1 MLQFSYINK
10 KGEQMKKWLLKYG
23 TNRNT
28 WRCIAVLISAVGVKM
43 NPELTESIIAAGVAF
58 CGLIGV
64 LIRGQ

>member
-1 MLQFSYINK
+1 
-10 KGEQMKKWLLKYG
+10 MKKWLLKYG

-43 NPELTESIIAAGVAF
+43 NPELTESIIAVGVAF

-64 LIRGQ
+64 LIRGR